1 MAGVWAVIA
10 SLVPASELP
19 ELARAV
25 GEERMEKCGD
35 LRAEADALREIV
47 EGYASGNASP
57 LAGGADAARRSASG
71 ALLLSGGPERDMLER
86 KIAMLLDYLG
96 EQGEAPSAEKDAR
109 VRRYLASKRADA
121 EPEAPQSSPS
131 KAPRSPARPG
141 TADKA
146 PTRRKEVEALR
157 KSLNVETFDEVLAE
171 VRSLLDAEAEDLLRE
186 IDDLT
191 ATFDR
196 VDEAV
201 VERAQGG
208 APRPSDGAPAPP
220 SLPELRE
227 IGKLL
232 EERWL
237 AIEHRRDVKG
247 VLARAKRPPGAPASP
262 QVVASPVTDL
272 VRQLIDEP
280 AAPETASPPRDAR
293 AAAAA
298 LLPSPPGKAKFS
310 KTGPIER
317 KSDARDKQGNPRMF
331 SRTLTAPMPAP
342 PAMGPLQPPPRK
354 SKLRA
359 RMQNAREEQFLND
372 W

>member
-47 EGYASGNASP
+47 EGYASENAAP
-57 LAGGADAARRSASG
+57 LDDGADAARRSASG

-109 VRRYLASKRADA
+109 
-121 EPEAPQSSPS
+121 
-131 KAPRSPARPG
+131 
-141 TADKA
+141 A

-201 VERAQGG
+201 VERAQG
-208 APRPSDGAPAPP
+208 AP
-220 SLPELRE
+220 
-227 IGKLL
+227 
-232 EERWL
+232 
-237 AIEHRRDVKG
+237 
-247 VLARAKRPPGAPASP
+247 
-262 QVVASPVTDL
+262 
-272 VRQLIDEP
+272 
-280 AAPETASPPRDAR
+280 AR

>member
-47 EGYASGNASP
+47 EGYASENAAP
-57 LAGGADAARRSASG
+57 LDDGADAA
-71 ALLLSGGPERDMLER
+71 
-86 KIAMLLDYLG
+86 
-96 EQGEAPSAEKDAR
+96 GEAPSAEKDAR
-109 VRRYLASKRADA
+109 VRRYLASKRTRARGA
-121 EPEAPQSSPS
+121 RVVRRRRRGRQ
-131 KAPRSPARPG
+131 RPG

-272 VRQLIDEP
+272 
-280 AAPETASPPRDAR
+280 
-293 AAAAA
+293 
-298 LLPSPPGKAKFS
+298 AKFS

>member
-1 MAGVWAVIA
+1 
-10 SLVPASELP
+10 
-19 ELARAV
+19 
-25 GEERMEKCGD
+25 
-35 LRAEADALREIV
+35 
-47 EGYASGNASP
+47 
-57 LAGGADAARRSASG
+57 
-71 ALLLSGGPERDMLER
+71 
-86 KIAMLLDYLG
+86 MLLDYLG

-109 VRRYLASKRADA
+109 
-121 EPEAPQSSPS
+121 
-131 KAPRSPARPG
+131 RPG

-247 VLARAKRPPGAPASP
+247 VLARAKRPPARRRRPRSWRRPSRTSSASSST
-262 QVVASPVTDL
+262 SP
-272 VRQLIDEP
+272 RRRCR
-280 AAPETASPPRDAR
+280 AAR

>member
-47 EGYASGNASP
+47 EGYASENAAP
-57 LAGGADAARRSASG
+57 LDDGADAARRSASG

-109 VRRYLASKRADA
+109 
-121 EPEAPQSSPS
+121 
-131 KAPRSPARPG
+131 RPG

-171 VRSLLDAEAEDLLRE
+171 V
-186 IDDLT
+186 
-191 ATFDR
+191 
-196 VDEAV
+196 
-201 VERAQGG
+201 
-208 APRPSDGAPAPP
+208 
-220 SLPELRE
+220 
-227 IGKLL
+227 
-232 EERWL
+232 
-237 AIEHRRDVKG
+237 
-247 VLARAKRPPGAPASP
+247 
-262 QVVASPVTDL
+262 VASPVTDL

-280 AAPETASPPRDAR
+280 AAPRRRRR
-293 AAAAA
+293 AAPRAA
-298 LLPSPPGKAKFS
+298 LLLSPPGKAAS

-331 SRTLTAPMPAP
+331 SGRSPRPCPRPGHGA
-342 PAMGPLQPPPRK
+342 LQPPPRK